1 MDRIT
6 DRPKI
11 FLLIHDN
18 VVNVQHKV
26 GIITIS
32 DLRIVN
38 GQVSLCCAKWKLVTV
53 DSEIFA

>member
-1 MDRIT
+1 MH
-6 DRPKI
+6 KI

-18 VVNVQHKV
+18 VVYVQHKV

-38 GQVSLCCAKWKLVTV
+38 GQVSLCCAKGKLVTV
-53 DSEIFA
+53 DS